1 MTKKLT
7 GTEPYQ
13 TPLNADLG
21 NLAYIDKD
29 NMPDISVRWINVKD
43 PNNRQSSLELYT
55 SDYYRDS
62 NDAAIAYNWRFT
74 NEGNVN
80 RLRLLGTNP
89 NMAVPTIFPLYV
101 EGTTQDVVLSG
112 NLRVASGK
120 GIDFS
125 ATANGI
131 GTTTSEVLDVYE
143 EGTWTPI
150 PRGTATGTSTD
161 AAFTSPAGH
170 QSGTYTRVGT
180 TVHISMMLF
189 GTNFNGTGDFEIHGL
204 PFTVAGSAG
213 TMAVQANNPPWIT
226 LSADNQN
233 ITAYPSLYKMAFR
246 ATSRNGGG
254 NMSVAQCGGSTTV
267 GYIRISGSYHT
278 TA

>member
-21 NLAYIDKD
+21 TMAYIDKD

-125 ATANGI
+125 ATANGS
-131 GTTTSEVLDVYE
+131 GTTSSEILDDYE
-143 EGTWTPI
+143 EGTWVPTFGAETSNPTMTYLTQVGRYTKVGNLVTAYCQI
-150 PRGTATGTSTD
+150 ITATRSGGS
-161 AAFTSPAGH
+161 GH
-170 QSGTYTRVGT
+170 LT
-180 TVHISMMLF
+180 L
-189 GTNFNGTGDFEIHGL
+189 DGL
-204 PFTVAGSAG
+204 PFTVAPAVAYASAAIG
-213 TMAVQANNPPWIT
+213 FNYNW
-226 LSADNQN
+226 N
-233 ITAYPSLYKMAFR
+233 TAPLNA
-246 ATSRNGGG
+246 G
-254 NMSVAQCGGSTTV
+254 AQGSTTHV
-267 GYIRISGSYHT
+267 ILYQDARTNVTATPVDIVASGNSYLNFVVSYET
-278 TA
+278 TL

>member
-21 NLAYIDKD
+21 TMAYIDKD
-29 NMPDISVRWINVKD
+29 NMPDISARWINVKD

-74 NEGNVN
+74 NEGNAN

-125 ATANGI
+125 ATTSYI
-131 GTTTSEVLDVYE
+131 GTVATSSEVLDDYE
-143 EGTWTPI
+143 EGTYMPTVGGSVSF
-150 PRGTATGTSTD
+150 GTRTYGQQTGVYTKIGNMVRFSGTIQY
-161 AAFTSPAGH
+161 SG
-170 QSGTYTRVGT
+170 QSGTT
-180 TVHISMMLF
+180 
-189 GTNFNGTGDFEIHGL
+189 
-204 PFTVAGSAG
+204 G
-213 TMAVQANNPPWIT
+213 TMLISIP
-226 LSADNQN
+226 
-233 ITAYPSLYKMAFR
+233 F
-246 ATSRNGGG
+246 ATSVSASWQGSFILGYQGGF
-254 NMSVAQCGGSTTV
+254 TTIGHV
-267 GYIRISGSYHT
+267 GYTDPGRSDFFIRPEGQASGTMQGSQMPSSAHIIFGGT
-278 TA
+278 FQTDS